1 MKITPAAQTGP
12 VLRTQQRPVMMAGLA
27 GFVALIGIFGVWAIT
42 TVISGAVITQGQ
54 AVVRGKP
61 QELQHLDG
69 GIVAEITV
77 QDGDIVQAGDV
88 LIRLDPALLQ
98 MNLDVAKRR
107 LADALTLKARLQAE
121 QQGLAGLA
129 FAYPALPFA
138 LPDTSAEEAGQRQIF
153 AARRAVQDGS
163 RDQLAEAL
171 LQFDNQISGMRA
183 QIKATRE
190 QLVYLDADI
199 DNMRS
204 LTERNLARASQLNG
218 LQGGRAEMA
227 GRLAAL
233 EADIARTSNA
243 RRDAELQTLQGERT
257 FHEEVVTALRE
268 ASRQADELILDI
280 ITRNAQLDRIDIRA
294 PMDGV
299 VHEMQVTTLGG
310 VVEPGE
316 VIVQIIPQDQGLDFE
331 MRVDPRDIDQVYVG
345 QPAEALIASFD
356 ANAVPKLNGSV
367 AQISPNAIEDP
378 QSGQSFYRISL
389 TVPASELALLGDLA
403 VVPGM
408 PVEGYL
414 ATGDRSVM
422 SYLLSP
428 ITKQFRR
435 AFREG

>member
-12 VLRTQQRPVMMAGLA
+12 VLRTRQRPVMMAGLA
-27 GFVALIGIFGVWAIT
+27 GFIALIGIFGFWAIT

-88 LIRLDPALLQ
+88 LIRLDAALLQ

-121 QQGLAGLA
+121 QQGLAA
-129 FAYPALPFA
+129 PVFAYPDLPFT

-153 AARRAVQDGS
+153 AARRAVQEGS
-163 RDQLAEAL
+163 RDQLAETL

-183 QIKATRE
+183 QIEAARE

-204 LTERNLARASQLNG
+204 LTDRNLARASQLNG

-227 GRLAAL
+227 GRMAAL
-233 EADIARTSNA
+233 EADIARASNA
-243 RRDAELQTLQGERT
+243 RRDAELQTLQGERA
-257 FHEEVVTALRE
+257 FHEDVVTALRE

-280 ITRNAQLDRIDIRA
+280 ITRTAQLDRIEIRA

-299 VHEMQVTTLGG
+299 VHELQITTLGG

-378 QSGQSFYRISL
+378 QSGQSFYRINL